1 MPNRTQRVLI
11 AGGGH
16 AGVRAAQRLLDG
28 RRPADRLEVAM
39 ASPENV
45 ELWHGLMP
53 QVLSGTLQPQHV
65 MVPLRE
71 VVPGLALYNYEVREL
86 DLDKGRR
93 CSRGEWRAMRF
104 ISTSTIWA
112 SPSVRS

>member
-11 AGGGH
+11 AGGGY

-28 RRPADRLEVAM
+28 RRQADGLEVAM

-53 QVLSGTLQPQHV
+53 QG
-65 MVPLRE
+65 
-71 VVPGLALYNYEVREL
+71 PGLPDTRLSENCL
-86 DLDKGRR
+86 DRDIPFV
-93 CSRGEWRAMRF
+93 A
-104 ISTSTIWA
+104 
-112 SPSVRS
+112 